1 MITAVFR
8 LISDAGVWP
17 QRTTSSGTGWTQNF
31 RQRLGKSRQEQ
42 VSLNITC
49 VICYIQLHLNTWIL
63 HGLFCMCLLSPLNI
77 CLHGG
82 PKASIVSGARFHL
95 EKAKNSFEQI
105 TNIHTV
111 STTVFINENCFL
123 TTLAVD
129 RVLVRMRNA
138 TNGLI
143 TEASGHIAVPLI
155 TSNETYIVR
164 KKKQEKNCSL
174 AALSFHQKCYER
186 LNMSEIYFRPPG
198 RSRRTVKIW
207 FDNLWNKDCQVCS
220 LCVPDWWERARFRCP
235 TCCDL
240 LALRSTFHSAT
251 PIRDL

>member
-1 MITAVFR
+1 
-8 LISDAGVWP
+8 
-17 QRTTSSGTGWTQNF
+17 
-31 RQRLGKSRQEQ
+31 
-42 VSLNITC
+42 
-49 VICYIQLHLNTWIL
+49 
-63 HGLFCMCLLSPLNI
+63 MCLLSPLNI

-164 KKKQEKNCSL
+164 RKKNKKKLFARCAVVSPEVLREAEHERNLFSTAGALPTHGKNL
-174 AALSFHQKCYER
+174 
-186 LNMSEIYFRPPG
+186 I
-198 RSRRTVKIW
+198 
-207 FDNLWNKDCQVCS
+207 
-220 LCVPDWWERARFRCP
+220 
-235 TCCDL
+235 
-240 LALRSTFHSAT
+240 
-251 PIRDL
+251 